1 MLLAASYGDH
11 WRNLRLEILSTHRLN
26 FFLEIRN
33 DETLKLLRNLAMASN
48 NKKDLT
54 KVEFRSM
61 LEDLTFNIIMRMV
74 CGKRYYGEEND
85 VTIAEEANKFRDI
98 MNEMAQFGL
107 GSHHRDFVVA
117 ARSYENPGRG

>member
-1 MLLAASYGDH
+1 
-11 WRNLRLEILSTHRLN
+11 
-26 FFLEIRN
+26 
-33 DETLKLLRNLAMASN
+33 MASN

-74 CGKRYYGEEND
+74 CVKRYYGEENEG
-85 VTIAEEANKFRDI
+85 TIAEEANKFRDI